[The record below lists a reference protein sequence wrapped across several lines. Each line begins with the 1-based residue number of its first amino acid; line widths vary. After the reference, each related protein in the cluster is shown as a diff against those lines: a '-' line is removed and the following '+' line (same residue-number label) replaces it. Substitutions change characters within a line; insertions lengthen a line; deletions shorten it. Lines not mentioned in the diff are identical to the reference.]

1 VSTRICV
8 GEATVLMGSD
18 LTGGLKSYHSILG
31 TTVVGFSFA
40 EAAISLIR
48 TSKGGIASLAMMS

>member
-1 VSTRICV
+1 
-8 GEATVLMGSD
+8 VLMGSD